1 MSEKQLPGLASTP
14 AVALGRPQPHA
25 APGDPSWGCSAAGS
39 GLSASCVGRQA
50 PHPWRHLEAVVAGL
64 GPGSLPG
71 SVARLCVLVGGL
83 ALVERVPTS
92 GFRGSC
98 AEKAGGAERAPWGEP
113 VARQQDS
120 ARACL
125 QCPGAAGGR
134 RRAQAGGQDARRGCQ
149 LRVCGPW
156 QGGCPARGPGRR
168 GGCRGPCRGVR
179 PGRARQPLWSL
190 WTMETKVFVFFCSDY
205 PKIQAEFRRQT

>member
-14 AVALGRPQPHA
+14 AVGLGRPQPHS

-39 GLSASCVGRQA
+39 SLSASCVGRQA

-83 ALVERVPTS
+83 VLVERVPTS
-92 GFRGSC
+92 GFRGSR
-98 AEKAGGAERAPWGEP
+98 AETAGGAERTPWGEP

-120 ARACL
+120 ARAYL
-125 QCPGAAGGR
+125 QCPGAAGG
-134 RRAQAGGQDARRGCQ
+134 AAEGASRGSGRPSG
-149 LRVCGPW
+149 L
-156 QGGCPARGPGRR
+156 PAEGLLP
-168 GGCRGPCRGVR
+168 
-179 PGRARQPLWSL
+179 PGRAAARLVGP
-190 WTMETKVFVFFCSDY
+190 
-205 PKIQAEFRRQT
+205 